1 MGRRIDTAVG
11 AGGGSATSVRQ
22 QVGRL
27 GEDAAVQHL
36 ERLGWSILRRNLR
49 SQAGEI
55 DIVGLDGTELVFVE
69 VRTRSSSRFGA
80 PEEALTAA
88 KARKLV
94 ACALT
99 YLTAEG
105 WTGQSWRIDFV
116 AVRVD
121 RGRIQRLEHFK
132 HALQ

>member
-1 MGRRIDTAVG
+1 
-11 AGGGSATSVRQ
+11 
-22 QVGRL
+22 L

-36 ERLGWSILRRNLR
+36 ERLGWTILHRNHR
-49 SQAGEI
+49 CGAGEI
-55 DIVGLDGTELVFVE
+55 DVVGLDGTELVFVE

-80 PEEALTAA
+80 PEEALTAT
-88 KARKLV
+88 KARKMV

-99 YLTAEG
+99 YLTTE
-105 WTGQSWRIDFV
+105 TGIGTTWRIDFV

-121 RGRIQRLEHFK
+121 RGRVQRLEHFK